1 MTNTP
6 TFPTTLHNDTAEIV
20 RDYFLPIANVDT
32 VLVVNSCARGLAVPE
47 SDLDFSAVAGVHP
60 RPGPCSYY
68 RVQGTRPSRDR
79 RSGGERL
86 HRNRLP

>member
-47 SDLDFSAVAGVHP
+47 SDLDFSAVAGVQQKA
-60 RPGPCSYY
+60 
-68 RVQGTRPSRDR
+68 V
-79 RSGGERL
+79 RL
-86 HRNRLP
+86 GWCFFHQLNMVSTLTFLISL